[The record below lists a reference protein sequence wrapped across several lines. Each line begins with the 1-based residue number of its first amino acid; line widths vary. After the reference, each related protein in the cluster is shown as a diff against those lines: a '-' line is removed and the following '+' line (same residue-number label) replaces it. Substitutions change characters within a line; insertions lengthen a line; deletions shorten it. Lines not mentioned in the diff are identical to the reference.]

1 MATAG
6 SENITSTG
14 KNVYEDANGCT
25 SFIVIVTAAS
35 SFDALVNIPGLHDSG
50 EFFTVQPGTEY
61 VFRLNHMGIKEVF
74 VKGDSGTAAV
84 IYGVV
89 GITWSEG

>member
-1 MATAG
+1 MAPAG
-6 SENITSTG
+6 NETINSTG

-25 SFIVIVTAAS
+25 SFIVICKS
-35 SFDALVNIPGLHDSG
+35 SSSYNALVNIPGLHDSA

-74 VKGDSGTAAV
+74 VKGDSGDADV

-89 GITWSEG
+89 GISWSEG